1 MATYKT
7 GAGQVLQPGNQIN
20 RLSSFNSEG
29 VHGWPG
35 FSAYELI
42 AYVPVSNASGA
53 AASFKSLDLIIPSPD
68 RRTDDRV
75 RDNITTLVVPG
86 SSAVPSYVYGAS
98 IAVAKDLP
106 AGTTADP
113 APGFPAAPVT
123 ADLKFTNA
131 SDILMFG
138 PTSSGNPVGV
148 TASPQLNGIAAASA
162 WLTASSNTVAQGSGA
177 TTGGGTTGGFVP
189 FLSSVSAA
197 TTDTSAA
204 KLTTFDNQMV
214 YKLTA
219 NTTFR
224 VTTVTAVT
232 STTATGGG
240 VYISDA
246 DIAAGKKAY
255 ILARVNYIQAS
266 PAVSWDDIQGFID
279 FASQVGGDDT

>member
-7 GAGQVLQPGNQIN
+7 GAGQILQPGAQIN

-29 VHGWPG
+29 VYSWPG
-35 FSAYELI
+35 FAAYELI

-53 AASFKSLDLIIPSPD
+53 AASYKSLDLIIPSPD

-75 RDNITTLVVPG
+75 RDNISTLVIPG
-86 SSAVPSYVYGAS
+86 SSAIPSYVYGAS

-113 APGFPAAPVT
+113 APGFPADPVT

-138 PTSSGNPVGV
+138 PTSSGSPVGV

-162 WLTASSNTVAQGSGA
+162 WLTASSNTVAQGSSA

-189 FLSSVSAA
+189 FLSSVVAA

-204 KLTTFDNQMV
+204 KLTGFDNSMV
-214 YKLTA
+214 YKVTSA
-219 NTTFR
+219 TTFR

-246 DIAAGKKAY
+246 DITAGKKAY
-255 ILARVNYIQAS
+255 ILARINYIQAA
-266 PAVSWDDIQGFID
+266 PAVSWNDIQGFID

>member
-7 GAGQVLQPGNQIN
+7 GAGQILQPGAQIN

-29 VHGWPG
+29 VYGWPG
-35 FSAYELI
+35 FAAYELI
-42 AYVPVSNASGA
+42 AYVAVNNASGA
-53 AASFKSLDLIIPSPD
+53 AASYKSLDLIIPSPD

-75 RDNITTLVVPG
+75 RDNISTLVIPG
-86 SSAVPSYVYGAS
+86 SSAAPSYVYGAS
-98 IAVAKDLP
+98 IAIAKDLP

-113 APGFPAAPVT
+113 APGFPADPVT
-123 ADLKFTNA
+123 ADLKTTNA

-138 PTSSGNPVGV
+138 PTSSGLPVGIPATQITGV
-148 TASPQLNGIAAASA
+148 NAASA
-162 WLTASSNTVAQGSGA
+162 WLTASSNTIAQGSSA

-189 FLSSVSAA
+189 FPSGVTGGGVAVADFANSL
-197 TTDTSAA
+197 
-204 KLTTFDNQMV
+204 V

-219 NTTFR
+219 ATTFR
-224 VTTVTAVT
+224 ITTVTGLTA
-232 STTATGGG
+232 TTASGAG

-255 ILARVNYIQAS
+255 ILARINYVQAA
-266 PAVSWDDIQGFID
+266 PAVSWNDIQGFID

>member
-7 GAGQVLQPGNQIN
+7 GAGQILQPGAQIN

-29 VHGWPG
+29 VFGWPG
-35 FSAYELI
+35 FAAYELI
-42 AYVPVSNASGA
+42 AYVPISNASGA
-53 AASFKSLDLIIPSPD
+53 AASYKSLDLIIPSPD

-86 SSAVPSYVYGAS
+86 SSASPSYVYGAS

-113 APGFPAAPVT
+113 APGFPADPVT

-138 PTSSGNPVGV
+138 PTSSGLPVGV
-148 TASPQLNGIAAASA
+148 TATPQLNGIAAASA
-162 WLTASSNTVAQGSGA
+162 WLTASSNTIAQGSGA

-189 FLSSVSAA
+189 FVSSVVAA

-204 KLTTFDNQMV
+204 KLTGFDNSMV
-214 YKLTA
+214 YKVTA
-219 NTTFR
+219 ATTFR
-224 VTTVTAVT
+224 ATTVTAIT
-232 STTATGGG
+232 ATTASGGG

-255 ILARVNYIQAS
+255 ILARINYVKAAA
-266 PAVSWDDIQGFID
+266 AVSWNDIQGFID

>member
-7 GAGQVLQPGNQIN
+7 GAGQILQPGNQIN

-35 FSAYELI
+35 FAAYELI

-86 SSAVPSYVYGAS
+86 SSAIPSYVYGAS
-98 IAVAKDLP
+98 IAVARDLP

-113 APGFPAAPVT
+113 APGFPADPVT

-162 WLTASSNTVAQGSGA
+162 WLTASSNTIAQGSGA

-189 FLSSVSAA
+189 FLSSVAAA

-246 DIAAGKKAY
+246 DIAAGRKAY

>member
-7 GAGQVLQPGNQIN
+7 GAGQILQPGAQIN

-29 VHGWPG
+29 VYGWPG
-35 FSAYELI
+35 FAAYELI

-53 AASFKSLDLIIPSPD
+53 AASYKSLDLIIPSPD

-75 RDNITTLVVPG
+75 RDNISTLVIPG
-86 SSAVPSYVYGAS
+86 SSAIPSYVYGAS

-113 APGFPAAPVT
+113 APGFPADPVT

-148 TASPQLNGIAAASA
+148 TATPQLNGIAAASS
-162 WLTASSNTVAQGSGA
+162 WLTASSNTVAQGSSA

-189 FLSSVSAA
+189 FLSSVVAA

-204 KLTTFDNQMV
+204 KLTGFDNSMV
-214 YKLTA
+214 YKVTSA
-219 NTTFR
+219 TTFR

-246 DIAAGKKAY
+246 DITAGKKAY
-255 ILARVNYIQAS
+255 ILARINYIQAA
-266 PAVSWDDIQGFID
+266 PAVSWNDIQGFID

>member
-7 GAGQVLQPGNQIN
+7 GAGQILQPGAQIN

-29 VHGWPG
+29 VFGWPG
-35 FSAYELI
+35 FAAYELI
-42 AYVPVSNASGA
+42 AYVPISNASGA
-53 AASFKSLDLIIPSPD
+53 AASYKSLDLIIPSPD

-86 SSAVPSYVYGAS
+86 SSASPSYVYGAS

-113 APGFPAAPVT
+113 APGFPADPVT

-138 PTSSGNPVGV
+138 PTSSGLPVGV
-148 TASPQLNGIAAASA
+148 TATPQLNGIAAASS

-189 FLSSVSAA
+189 FVSSVVAA

-204 KLTTFDNQMV
+204 KLTGFDNSMV
-214 YKLTA
+214 YKVTA
-219 NTTFR
+219 ATTFR
-224 VTTVTAVT
+224 ATTVTAIT
-232 STTATGGG
+232 ATTASGGG

-255 ILARVNYIQAS
+255 ILARINYVKAAA
-266 PAVSWDDIQGFID
+266 AVSWNDIQGFID

>member
-7 GAGQVLQPGNQIN
+7 GAGQILQPGAQIN

-29 VHGWPG
+29 VYGWPG
-35 FSAYELI
+35 FAAYELI
-42 AYVPVSNASGA
+42 AYVAVSNASGA
-53 AASFKSLDLIIPSPD
+53 AASYKSLDLIIPSPD

-75 RDNITTLVVPG
+75 RDNISTLVIPG
-86 SSAVPSYVYGAS
+86 SSAAPSYVYGAS
-98 IAVAKDLP
+98 IAIAKDLP

-113 APGFPAAPVT
+113 APGFPADPVT
-123 ADLKFTNA
+123 ADLKTTNA

-138 PTSSGNPVGV
+138 PTSSGLPVGIPATQITGV
-148 TASPQLNGIAAASA
+148 NAASA
-162 WLTASSNTVAQGSGA
+162 WLTASSNTIAQGSSA

-189 FLSSVSAA
+189 FPSSVTGGGVAVADFANS
-197 TTDTSAA
+197 
-204 KLTTFDNQMV
+204 LV

-219 NTTFR
+219 ATTFR
-224 VTTVTAVT
+224 ITTVTGLTA
-232 STTATGGG
+232 TTASGAG

-255 ILARVNYIQAS
+255 ILARINYVQAA
-266 PAVSWDDIQGFID
+266 PAVSWNDIQGFID

>member
-7 GAGQVLQPGNQIN
+7 GAGQILQPGAQIN

-29 VHGWPG
+29 VFGWPG
-35 FSAYELI
+35 FAAYELI
-42 AYVPVSNASGA
+42 AYVPISNASGA
-53 AASFKSLDLIIPSPD
+53 AASYKSLDLIIPSPD

-86 SSAVPSYVYGAS
+86 SSASPSYVYGAS

-113 APGFPAAPVT
+113 APGFPADPVT

-138 PTSSGNPVGV
+138 PTSSGLPVGV
-148 TASPQLNGIAAASA
+148 TATPQLNGIAAASA
-162 WLTASSNTVAQGSGA
+162 WLTASSNTIAQGSGA

-189 FLSSVSAA
+189 FVSSVVAA

-204 KLTTFDNQMV
+204 KLTGFDNSMV
-214 YKLTA
+214 YKVTA
-219 NTTFR
+219 ATTFR
-224 VTTVTAVT
+224 ATTVTAIT
-232 STTATGGG
+232 ATTASGGG

-246 DIAAGKKAY
+246 DISAGKKAY
-255 ILARVNYIQAS
+255 ILARINYVKAAA
-266 PAVSWDDIQGFID
+266 AVSWNDIQGFID

>member
-7 GAGQVLQPGNQIN
+7 GAGQILQPGAQIN

-29 VHGWPG
+29 VFGWPG
-35 FSAYELI
+35 FAAYELI
-42 AYVPVSNASGA
+42 AYVPISNASGA
-53 AASFKSLDLIIPSPD
+53 AASYKSLDLIIPSPD

-86 SSAVPSYVYGAS
+86 SSASPSYVYGAS

-113 APGFPAAPVT
+113 APGFPADPVT

-138 PTSSGNPVGV
+138 PTSSGLPVGV
-148 TASPQLNGIAAASA
+148 TATPQLNGIAAASS
-162 WLTASSNTVAQGSGA
+162 WLTASSNTIAQGSGA

-189 FLSSVSAA
+189 FVSSVVAA

-204 KLTTFDNQMV
+204 KLTGFDNSMV
-214 YKLTA
+214 YKVTA
-219 NTTFR
+219 ATTFR
-224 VTTVTAVT
+224 ATTVTAIT
-232 STTATGGG
+232 ATTASGGG

-255 ILARVNYIQAS
+255 ILARINYVKAAA
-266 PAVSWDDIQGFID
+266 AVSWNDIQGFID

>member
-42 AYVPVSNASGA
+42 AYVPVNNASGA

-86 SSAVPSYVYGAS
+86 SSSVPSYVYGAS

-177 TTGGGTTGGFVP
+177 TTGGGTSGGVVP
-189 FLSSVSAA
+189 FLSSVAAA

-255 ILARVNYIQAS
+255 VLARVNYIQAA

>member
-35 FSAYELI
+35 FAAYELI

-177 TTGGGTTGGFVP
+177 TTGGGTSGGFVP
-189 FLSSVSAA
+189 FLSSVAAA

>member
-7 GAGQVLQPGNQIN
+7 GAGQILQPGNQIN

-35 FSAYELI
+35 FAAYELI

-86 SSAVPSYVYGAS
+86 SSAIPSYVYGAS
-98 IAVAKDLP
+98 IAVARDLP

-113 APGFPAAPVT
+113 APGFPADPVT

-177 TTGGGTTGGFVP
+177 TTGGGTSGGIVP
-189 FLSSVSAA
+189 FLSSVAAA

-255 ILARVNYIQAS
+255 ILARVNYIQAAS
-266 PAVSWDDIQGFID
+266 AVSWDDIQGFID

>member
-7 GAGQVLQPGNQIN
+7 GAGQILQPGAQIN

-29 VHGWPG
+29 VYGWPG
-35 FSAYELI
+35 FAAYELI
-42 AYVPVSNASGA
+42 AYVAVGNASGA
-53 AASFKSLDLIIPSPD
+53 AANFKSLDLIIPSPD

-75 RDNITTLVVPG
+75 RDNISTLVIPG
-86 SSAVPSYVYGAS
+86 SSAAPSYVYGAS

-113 APGFPAAPVT
+113 APGFPADPVT
-123 ADLKFTNA
+123 ADLKTTNA

-138 PTSSGNPVGV
+138 PTSSGLPVGIPATQITGV
-148 TASPQLNGIAAASA
+148 NAASA
-162 WLTASSNTVAQGSGA
+162 WLTASSNTIAQGASA

-189 FLSSVSAA
+189 FPSSVTGGGVAVADFANS
-197 TTDTSAA
+197 
-204 KLTTFDNQMV
+204 LV

-219 NTTFR
+219 ATTFR
-224 VTTVTAVT
+224 ITTVTGLTA
-232 STTATGGG
+232 TTASGAG

-255 ILARVNYIQAS
+255 ILARINYVQAA
-266 PAVSWDDIQGFID
+266 PAVSWNDIQGFID